1 MLPNV
6 TRARICSLTKCIV
19 EDVFKTA
26 VLKTLQ
32 YLQKISATESTVN
45 YVAVCR
51 AAIFLNEV
59 LRQIYFLGIYEIFNF
74 TNISNLHC

>member
-6 TRARICSLTKCIV
+6 TRARICALTKCVV

-32 YLQKISATESTVN
+32 YLQKTIRDGV
-45 YVAVCR
+45 YC
-51 AAIFLNEV
+51 
-59 LRQIYFLGIYEIFNF
+59 
-74 TNISNLHC
+74 